1 MAQTMQSSFQKILSP
16 EETLQ
21 WIGQPQQGFIL
32 RRSDWLFIPLSLI
45 LGGLA
50 ISMEGWIIYW
60 IFRVLAVGD
69 SNLGNEIMLILV
81 ILALICLPIVLL
93 GLFLIFGRFFFDR
106 ARRKKTWYAFTQQR
120 VLIGSSMLK
129 NRVRSYKLDKK
140 LQLRLTNHPNGRGTL
155 YFNADVFLWW
165 VLVGPPWWIP
175 FWPDVEVYQPP
186 CWERIENASAIWE
199 WLKEGLEK

>member
-1 MAQTMQSSFQKILSP
+1 
-16 EETLQ
+16 
-21 WIGQPQQGFIL
+21 
-32 RRSDWLFIPLSLI
+32 

-50 ISMEGWIIYW
+50 ISLEGMIVYW
-60 IFRVLAVGD
+60 IFRVMEVGD

-81 ILALICLPIVLL
+81 ILALICLPMALL

-106 ARRKKTWYAFTQQR
+106 LRRKKTWYAFTQQR
-120 VLIGSSMLK
+120 VLIGSTILK
-129 NRVRSYKLDKK
+129 TRVRSYMLDKK

-155 YFNADVFLWW
+155 YFNVDIFLWW

-186 CWERIENASAIWE
+186 CWERIEDASAVCE
-199 WLKEGLEK
+199 RLKEGLGK